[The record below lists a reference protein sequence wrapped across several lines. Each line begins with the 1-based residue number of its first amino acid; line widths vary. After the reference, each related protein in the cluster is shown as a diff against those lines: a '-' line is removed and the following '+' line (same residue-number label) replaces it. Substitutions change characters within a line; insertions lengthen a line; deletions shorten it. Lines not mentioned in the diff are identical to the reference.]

1 MNIFKKVWQTIDGSK
16 TEIGGA
22 LLFIGVNL
30 PSLFPQ
36 TAPICESLVVVAS
49 WFTGGALLHKAQ
61 KAVPNAY
68 LPKGFKTRLDP
79 NKKEVGQIPPMEGG
93 N

>member
-1 MNIFKKVWQTIDGSK
+1 MNIFKKVWRAIDGSK

-22 LLFIGVNL
+22 MLFIGVNL
-30 PSLFPQ
+30 PTLIPQ
-36 TAPICESLVVVAS
+36 AAPICESLIVVAS

-68 LPKGFKTRLDP
+68 LPKMLHTHSDP
-79 NKKEVGQIPPMEGG
+79 NTKPIGEHPPYKGQP
-93 N
+93 